1 MDDRLNDQLSGEDE
15 TRRKSGQFLFALLFL
30 GLSVLLL
37 ALIGEQTKWVARTKL
52 YTQPAFWPAVSL
64 SGMVLFTALHIRQH
78 HWRRLKPA
86 DRLEG
91 RIWLRPFEYA
101 FYFMLYVTMVP
112 IIGFLPISMI
122 FAPLMLY
129 RFGYRKRLQLWVG
142 VVFAIAVVVLFK
154 GLLGVKI
161 PGSVVYEYLPGA
173 MRSFFILNF

>member
-37 ALIGEQTKWVARTKL
+37 ALIGEQTKWVARSKI

-78 HWRRLKPA
+78 QWRRLKTA

-91 RIWLRPFEYA
+91 RIWLLPFEYA
-101 FYFMLYVTMVP
+101 LYFMIYVTTVP
-112 IIGFLPISMI
+112 IVGFLPATIV
-122 FAPLMLY
+122 FTPAMLY
-129 RFGYRKRLQLWVG
+129 RFGYRKRLQLWIG
-142 VVFAIAVVVLFK
+142 VAFACAVVVLFK
-154 GLLGVKI
+154 GLLAVKI
-161 PGSVVYEYLPGA
+161 PGALLYEYLPGTL
-173 MRSFFILNF
+173 RSFFIVNF